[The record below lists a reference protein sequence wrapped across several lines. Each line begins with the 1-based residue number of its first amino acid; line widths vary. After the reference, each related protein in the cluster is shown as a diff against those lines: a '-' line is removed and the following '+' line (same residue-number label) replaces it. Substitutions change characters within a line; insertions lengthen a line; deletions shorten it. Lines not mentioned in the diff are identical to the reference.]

1 MWTERDIREQTDE
14 QTFYRGKL
22 LESTNGVL
30 EFSSFET
37 EGVYGDKELNLRAT
51 IHGTNKNNY
60 KVEVTLYYDEYGE
73 PQDIDYYCPCEDFLT
88 SDGICKH
95 CVATIL
101 YYMHTDGQSKTVIS
115 PFSMTLPL
123 ASEYD
128 DRDTFYGNTSS
139 VFSENSTVS
148 QESILEHPART
159 DNSMQQIL
167 RQFGNQENWMITDGA
182 LIGRIH
188 LEPTLDISGKTPS
201 VSLRIGD
208 KKMYVVKSIP
218 ELVQH
223 VQQTEMHKYGK
234 NLAFVHQLDAFD
246 DNSRS
251 LMSFFIRQYQDYNYW
266 YSTDIRNFTLKNE
279 LLDAFIEIVADS
291 GIMLEP
297 STKNQGLWYLT
308 DEEYKKTLTLTAV
321 EGGLELKLEQI
332 PSVSSLDW
340 NYIFKD
346 QKIYHSSRHTH
357 QAINLFEDRM
367 TGWCGGKSFIA
378 ESDLPLFAREM
389 LPELEKKYHIVK
401 EHFYP
406 ENYLPEDVSFRL
418 YLDLPQR
425 DIITCD
431 LVADYGNNREY
442 HVFQTD
448 SKKQHRNIRQEA
460 KAAALLS
467 GYCNAKD
474 DATGLPAIVEDND
487 KLYDFLTRGL
497 AECEKIADVYISD
510 RLKKIQVIQ
519 PPKVSLGVS
528 LNGNLLDFNIEAEGM
543 SLEQLAFLLS
553 KYNRK
558 RNYYRLKSG
567 QFVAMEESSLD
578 TLAQLSQGL
587 MLTEEQLASGHISLP
602 KFRALYLDAQLR
614 DNESL
619 PVNKSR
625 EFRELIRNMK
635 TVEDSDFEV
644 PDTFRKILREY
655 QKKGY
660 LWLATLCSNGFGG
673 ILADD
678 MGLGKTLQV
687 ICYLLSEYQEREIQE
702 NSKKEPVEKEQGIEN
717 EGRQREKKSSDDRLR
732 RNALIVAPASLVYNW
747 NSELER
753 FAPELTGKMI
763 VGTAVQ
769 RHTLLEEAGEND
781 ILITSYDLLRRDS
794 DFYKKYRFRCQII
807 DEAQYIKNHST
818 QAAKAV
824 KKIQADTRFAL
835 TGTPVENRLSE
846 LWSIFDYLMPGFLY
860 SYSRFREELEVQ
872 IVQHESE
879 EASERLRKMIRPF
892 VLRRLKKDVLRDLPE
907 KLEENMYTRLEGEQQ
922 KLYDAHVKR
931 MKLLLDKQSEEEFN
945 TSKIVILSE
954 LTKLRQICCDPAL
967 LFEEYKGESAKLEMC
982 VDLIRNA
989 VENGHKILVFSQFTT
1004 MLSRLADRL
1013 ENEETAYYMLTGSTG
1028 KEKRAKL
1035 VEEFNKEDNPTA
1047 VFLISLKAGG
1057 TGLNLTAADI
1067 VIHYD
1072 PWWNLAVQNQA
1083 TDRAHRI
1090 GQKNVVNVYKLIAK
1104 DTIEENIVKLQE
1116 KKHALADQI
1125 LSGEDMGSGSFSRE
1139 EILELLGGK

>member
-101 YYMHTDGQSKTVIS
+101 YYMHTDGQSKTVTS
-115 PFSMTLPL
+115 PFSMPLPF

-291 GIMLEP
+291 GTMLEP

-528 LNGNLLDFNIEAEGM
+528 LNGNLLDFNIEADGM

-644 PDTFRKILREY
+644 PDAFRKILREY

-678 MGLGKTLQV
+678 MGLGK
-687 ICYLLSEYQEREIQE
+687 Y
-702 NSKKEPVEKEQGIEN
+702 
-717 EGRQREKKSSDDRLR
+717 
-732 RNALIVAPASLVYNW
+732 
-747 NSELER
+747 
-753 FAPELTGKMI
+753 
-763 VGTAVQ
+763 TAG
-769 RHTLLEEAGEND
+769 HC
-781 ILITSYDLLRRDS
+781 ILI
-794 DFYKKYRFRCQII
+794 
-807 DEAQYIKNHST
+807 
-818 QAAKAV
+818 
-824 KKIQADTRFAL
+824 
-835 TGTPVENRLSE
+835 
-846 LWSIFDYLMPGFLY
+846 
-860 SYSRFREELEVQ
+860 
-872 IVQHESE
+872 
-879 EASERLRKMIRPF
+879 
-892 VLRRLKKDVLRDLPE
+892 
-907 KLEENMYTRLEGEQQ
+907 
-922 KLYDAHVKR
+922 
-931 MKLLLDKQSEEEFN
+931 
-945 TSKIVILSE
+945 
-954 LTKLRQICCDPAL
+954 
-967 LFEEYKGESAKLEMC
+967 
-982 VDLIRNA
+982 
-989 VENGHKILVFSQFTT
+989 
-1004 MLSRLADRL
+1004 
-1013 ENEETAYYMLTGSTG
+1013 
-1028 KEKRAKL
+1028 
-1035 VEEFNKEDNPTA
+1035 
-1047 VFLISLKAGG
+1047 
-1057 TGLNLTAADI
+1057 
-1067 VIHYD
+1067 
-1072 PWWNLAVQNQA
+1072 
-1083 TDRAHRI
+1083 
-1090 GQKNVVNVYKLIAK
+1090 
-1104 DTIEENIVKLQE
+1104 
-1116 KKHALADQI
+1116 
-1125 LSGEDMGSGSFSRE
+1125 
-1139 EILELLGGK
+1139 

>member
-101 YYMHTDGQSKTVIS
+101 YYMHTDGQSKTVTS
-115 PFSMTLPL
+115 PFSMPLPL

-139 VFSENSTVS
+139 VFAENSTVS
-148 QESILEHPART
+148 QESIWEHPART

-266 YSTDIRNFTLKNE
+266 YSMDIRNFTLKNE

-406 ENYLPEDVSFRL
+406 EN
-418 YLDLPQR
+418 
-425 DIITCD
+425 
-431 LVADYGNNREY
+431 
-442 HVFQTD
+442 
-448 SKKQHRNIRQEA
+448 
-460 KAAALLS
+460 
-467 GYCNAKD
+467 
-474 DATGLPAIVEDND
+474 
-487 KLYDFLTRGL
+487 
-497 AECEKIADVYISD
+497 
-510 RLKKIQVIQ
+510 
-519 PPKVSLGVS
+519 
-528 LNGNLLDFNIEAEGM
+528 
-543 SLEQLAFLLS
+543 
-553 KYNRK
+553 
-558 RNYYRLKSG
+558 
-567 QFVAMEESSLD
+567 
-578 TLAQLSQGL
+578 
-587 MLTEEQLASGHISLP
+587 
-602 KFRALYLDAQLR
+602 
-614 DNESL
+614 
-619 PVNKSR
+619 
-625 EFRELIRNMK
+625 
-635 TVEDSDFEV
+635 
-644 PDTFRKILREY
+644 
-655 QKKGY
+655 
-660 LWLATLCSNGFGG
+660 
-673 ILADD
+673 
-678 MGLGKTLQV
+678 
-687 ICYLLSEYQEREIQE
+687 
-702 NSKKEPVEKEQGIEN
+702 
-717 EGRQREKKSSDDRLR
+717 
-732 RNALIVAPASLVYNW
+732 
-747 NSELER
+747 
-753 FAPELTGKMI
+753 
-763 VGTAVQ
+763 
-769 RHTLLEEAGEND
+769 
-781 ILITSYDLLRRDS
+781 
-794 DFYKKYRFRCQII
+794 
-807 DEAQYIKNHST
+807 
-818 QAAKAV
+818 
-824 KKIQADTRFAL
+824 
-835 TGTPVENRLSE
+835 
-846 LWSIFDYLMPGFLY
+846 
-860 SYSRFREELEVQ
+860 
-872 IVQHESE
+872 
-879 EASERLRKMIRPF
+879 
-892 VLRRLKKDVLRDLPE
+892 
-907 KLEENMYTRLEGEQQ
+907 
-922 KLYDAHVKR
+922 
-931 MKLLLDKQSEEEFN
+931 
-945 TSKIVILSE
+945 
-954 LTKLRQICCDPAL
+954 
-967 LFEEYKGESAKLEMC
+967 
-982 VDLIRNA
+982 
-989 VENGHKILVFSQFTT
+989 
-1004 MLSRLADRL
+1004 
-1013 ENEETAYYMLTGSTG
+1013 
-1028 KEKRAKL
+1028 
-1035 VEEFNKEDNPTA
+1035 
-1047 VFLISLKAGG
+1047 
-1057 TGLNLTAADI
+1057 
-1067 VIHYD
+1067 
-1072 PWWNLAVQNQA
+1072 
-1083 TDRAHRI
+1083 
-1090 GQKNVVNVYKLIAK
+1090 
-1104 DTIEENIVKLQE
+1104 
-1116 KKHALADQI
+1116 
-1125 LSGEDMGSGSFSRE
+1125 
-1139 EILELLGGK
+1139 